1 MEGLHPKAKG
11 NVGEAR
17 IAAELMGL
25 GYAVFTE
32 MGDLSRTDLIV
43 ERPDGRTAKVQVKC
57 RKSKYG
63 AVTIDQ
69 MKSGPGYRYRYQLD
83 DVDVFAVYVYDT
95 DDVLFIPARVICTS
109 VRRKTTFR
117 LRPARNGQ
125 KYGTRAARDFRS
137 FDAAAGWRDAPV
149 AQLVEHS
156 PFKRKSPG
164 SIPGGGTDR
173 SEEGRRPS
181 P

>member
-57 RKSKYG
+57 RKSKAG
-63 AVTIDQ
+63 AVTVDRQ
-69 MKSGPGYRYRYQLD
+69 KSGPGYRYSYERD

-95 DDVLFIPARVICTS
+95 GDVLFVAARVICAE
-109 VRRKTTFR
+109 RRTTTFR
-117 LRPARNGQ
+117 LRPAENGQ
-125 KYGTRAARDFRS
+125 AQKTRDASHFSS
-137 FDAAAGWRDAPV
+137 FDEAAGW
-149 AQLVEHS
+149 Q
-156 PFKRKSPG
+156 
-164 SIPGGGTDR
+164 
-173 SEEGRRPS
+173 
-181 P
+181 

>member
-1 MEGLHPKAKG
+1 MEALHPKAKG

-43 ERPDGRTAKVQVKC
+43 ERPDGRTAKVQVKT

-63 AVTIDQ
+63 AVTIDR
-69 MKSGPGYRYRYQLD
+69 MKSGPGYRYEYELD

-95 DDVLFIPARVICTS
+95 DDVLFVPARVICSAT
-109 VRRKTTFR
+109 RRKTTFR

-125 KYGTRAARDFRS
+125 QYGTRDAQEFSR
-137 FDAAAGWRDAPV
+137 FDDAVGWD
-149 AQLVEHS
+149 
-156 PFKRKSPG
+156 
-164 SIPGGGTDR
+164 
-173 SEEGRRPS
+173 
-181 P
+181 